1 MADIKLKDLYGDEQS
16 YSGVTELS
24 VPKADGS
31 GRTWYV
37 ERTGTAFCLQNR
49 GYVLRAGVAVLA
61 ASGIGGFFDGS
72 GGSIDFVFM
81 SNGEVTEGVNEYP
94 VATVIGR
101 GEDGTLSHAHI
112 YVCETLTAEQLQQ
125 LGALDETVTATGTA
139 TKGWNTAE
147 EQEDGTVSVVHI
159 DEPESVVLSIPLP
172 ITFSEDEN
180 GSTEESEEA
189 FYALFSLASQESGTA
204 TFSANGTQTVYPSA
218 GASGLRSVAVTVDVP
233 EAQLQERAVTVTEN
247 GTTEV
252 TPDEGY
258 DGISTLSLTV
268 EVENGGSGGLG
279 AQADWAETDEE
290 SPAYIRNKPEI
301 VTAAD
306 VTAMLASAGVVV
318 PAAVED
324 NRVLADDNDDIY
336 TF

>member
-49 GYVLRAGVAVLA
+49 GYVLRAGVAVSA
-61 ASGIGGFFDGS
+61 VSGIGGFFDGS

-189 FYALFSLASQESGTA
+189 FYALFSPASQESGTA

-218 GASGLRSVAVTVDVP
+218 GASGLRSVAVTVDV
-233 EAQLQERAVTVTEN
+233 A
-247 GTTEV
+247 
-252 TPDEGY
+252 
-258 DGISTLSLTV
+258 
-268 EVENGGSGGLG
+268 GSGGLG